1 MSTAAT
7 QAPVRV
13 FTNARRVPRFP
24 LAVPADVTVLRSG
37 IPYSIPGR
45 SVTIGERGVG
55 LVLAGELHPGD
66 SVGIEFRLPNT
77 GGPFRLKAV
86 VRYQALLHC
95 GLEFVN
101 LTSEQQTLIE
111 HWTRRK
117 SFADSTAAVATTLA
131 SQSEVVHAQSLAAP
145 SQVIRQKISGRKTV
159 RPMLRSTAWFA
170 VVGTIL
176 LATIGWWHWRQAWGE
191 LESQIPPSQK
201 APQHPPA
208 YVPAEVME
216 KLLIHKIEPIYPD
229 AARQAKVEG
238 IVILDAVIGRDGTV
252 VDVHPMSGPDE
263 LSPAAVD
270 AVKWWRFQPY
280 QANGEPVE
288 VETRLAVE
296 FRGN

>member
-1 MSTAAT
+1 
-7 QAPVRV
+7 
-13 FTNARRVPRFP
+13 
-24 LAVPADVTVLRSG
+24 
-37 IPYSIPGR
+37 
-45 SVTIGERGVG
+45 
-55 LVLAGELHPGD
+55 VLAGELHPGD
-66 SVGIEFRLPNT
+66 SVGIEFRLPNA

-145 SQVIRQKISGRKTV
+145 SQVIWQKISGRKTV

-280 QANGEPVE
+280 QANGQPVE